1 VAPVTETLDSATER
15 VGKDFFGLHAD
26 KVLDRGYGARI
37 ETFDKVAATGVGTLR
52 RVFSWQEIEVA
63 PDAYDFSAHDE
74 LVAQAAVRGIR
85 VLPVL
90 FAPPRW
96 RSSRPPVG
104 AVRGTY
110 PPASNH
116 EFAAFA
122 QLLVWRYGRSG
133 TLWRERPDLPY
144 TPIVAWQIWNE
155 PNIPVY
161 WPSGPDAAEYTRMLR
176 TVAHGI
182 RQLEPEARI
191 VSAALPDSSLG
202 VRYDTFLAQMYDAGA
217 RGSFDFAAI
226 NPYSRSAEGVYRIM
240 RRAREVVDQHG
251 DDARLW
257 ATELGWA
264 SDGPESRLNVGE
276 HQQAHLIG
284 TVLPTLVQQAAA
296 LRLEGVIYYSW
307 QDAVP
312 YPGGHDFWGLHT
324 GLLRLDG
331 AGKQAYWR
339 FVKAVDVLTR

>member
-1 VAPVTETLDSATER
+1 MAPVTETIDTATER
-15 VGKDFFGLHAD
+15 ADKAFFGLHAE
-26 KVLDRGYGARI
+26 KLLDPAYEDRL
-37 ETFDKVAATGVGTLR
+37 ETFDKVAATRVGTLR
-52 RVFSWQEIEVA
+52 RVFSWQEIEIA
-63 PDAYDFSAHDE
+63 PDVYDFSAHDE
-74 LVAQAAVRGIR
+74 LVAQAAARGIR

-96 RSSRPPVG
+96 RSSRPMNG

-110 PPASNH
+110 PPASND

-122 QLLVWRYGRSG
+122 QLLVARYGPAGS
-133 TLWRERPDLPY
+133 LWSERPELPFL
-144 TPIVAWQIWNE
+144 PIVAWQVWNE

-161 WPSGPDAAEYTRMLR
+161 WPSGPDAREYTRMLE
-176 TVAHGI
+176 TVAAAI
-182 RQLEPEARI
+182 RHADPGAKI
-191 VSAALPDSSLG
+191 VSAALPDSALG
-202 VRYDTFLAQMYDAGA
+202 VRYDTFLAQMYEAGA

-226 NPYSRSAEGVYRIM
+226 NPYSRSAEGVYRILK
-240 RRAREVVDQHG
+240 RARDVVDQHG

-257 ATELGWA
+257 ATEIGWA

-284 TVLPTLVQQAAA
+284 TVLPTLVQQAGA
-296 LRLEGVIYYSW
+296 LRLHGVIYFGW

-331 AGKQAYWR
+331 SGKQAYWR
-339 FVKAVDVLTR
+339 FVKAVEVLTR